1 MKLLR
6 WFSDRFRDLFF
17 GPGNLA
23 ADLGRIISFLA
34 TFAMLASTVWNMM
47 LGLPIELDKAGV
59 GYAAVLGA
67 CAAFIYAKDR
77 AKAEHVVAKA
87 LADCPPETL
96 PAPTKAKPV
105 ATKPKPVTKP
115 KSVTKPKPVAKRQ
128 HRYAH
133 KEI

>member
-1 MKLLR
+1 MRLLR

-17 GPGNLA
+17 GPGNAA

-59 GYAAVLGA
+59 GFAAVLGA

-77 AKAEHVVAKA
+77 AKTENTVARAVA
-87 LADCPPETL
+87 LADCAPET
-96 PAPTKAKPV
+96 AAKPV
-105 ATKPKPVTKP
+105 AAPKPAAKKP
-115 KSVTKPKPVAKRQ
+115 SPKRRSSP
-128 HRYAH
+128 RYSQ
-133 KEI
+133 KDI